1 MSSDSNPF
9 SQEGR
14 AQALEEMGKTR
25 LDLLVVGGGIT
36 GSGIARDAALRGW
49 KVGLIE
55 KEDFGFG
62 TSSRSSKIIHGGI
75 RYLEYGQLLLVR
87 ESARERTVLR
97 RIAPHLV
104 HPIPFL
110 YPVFGED
117 RLWLIRAGLAV
128 FDRLAS
134 ASAAERHRNL
144 GPAEV
149 RDRLPGLR
157 DPLKGGVLYPEYI
170 TDDARF
176 TMENALS
183 AAMHGALV
191 ANYAPGR
198 LLWSGSRVVGAEV
211 TDALTGKMRVAHAR
225 VVVNATGPWAAQTLA
240 AAELEPRR
248 PIVPSKGIHL
258 LLDAASLPIR
268 GACFLKASNG
278 RRGLAMRRLDHVYVG
293 TSDDEYRGPLE
304 SPRATRAEVEELLAM
319 VQNCFPKAGL
329 GIEDVRAT
337 WAGLRPL
344 IQEPGKSTRDTS
356 RHDQVWAHTPGVVTV
371 AGGKLTTYRPMAR
384 RTLKAVAQQLG
395 EDPPGP
401 DRSADVCLPGGDL
414 AERDPEAYREAR
426 TQDLMA
432 RGVAPATAARL
443 TWLYGRQLED
453 LIALA
458 DRDPDWLEPLHP
470 DIPAVRG
477 EAFLAAEREMAT
489 TLIDFMD
496 RRAAL
501 LIFSEDQGEAAAP
514 AAAEVLAG
522 VLGWSAERRDREVA
536 GYRAYAAEHRV
547 PPRGD
552 RPSAAVSAP
561 EGAP

>member
-1 MSSDSNPF
+1 MHPF

-14 AQALEEMGKTR
+14 SQALEEMGRTR
-25 LDLLVVGGGIT
+25 LDVLVVGGGIT
-36 GSGIARDAALRGW
+36 GSGIARDASLRGW

-62 TSSRSSKIIHGGI
+62 TSSRSSKIVHGGI

-87 ESARERTVLR
+87 ESARERKVLR
-97 RIAPHLV
+97 QIAPHLV

-110 YPVFGED
+110 YPAFGED
-117 RLWLIRAGLAV
+117 RLWLIRTGLAV

-134 ASAAERHRNL
+134 ASAEEKHRAL

-149 RDRLPGLR
+149 RARLPGLR
-157 DPLKGGVLYPEYI
+157 DPLKGGVLYMEYI
-170 TDDARF
+170 TDDARL

-183 AAMHGALV
+183 AALHGALV
-191 ANYAPGR
+191 ANHASGR
-198 LLWSGSRVVGAEV
+198 ILSSGGRVLGAEV
-211 TDALTGKMRVAHAR
+211 TDTLTGKTYTATAR

-240 AAELEPRR
+240 AADLTPDR

-258 LLDAASLPIR
+258 LLDAASLPIQ

-293 TSDDEYRGPLE
+293 TSDDEYGGPLD
-304 SPRATRAEVEELLAM
+304 SPRATYAEVEELLAM
-319 VQNCFPKAGL
+319 VQDCFPKAGL
-329 GIEDVRAT
+329 RLADVRAT
-337 WAGLRPL
+337 WAGIRPL

-356 RHDQVWAHTPGVVTV
+356 RHDQVWSRTPGLVTV

-384 RTLKAVAQQLG
+384 RTLKAVARQLDG
-395 EDPPGP
+395 DPPGP
-401 DRSADVCLPGGDL
+401 DRSAEVPLPGGEF
-414 AERDPEAYREAR
+414 AGQDPEAYRETHSR
-426 TQDLMA
+426 GLVA

-458 DRDPDWLEPLHP
+458 DSDPSWLDPLHP
-470 DIPAVRG
+470 DVPAVRG
-477 EAFLAAEREMAT
+477 EALLAVQREMAA

-501 LIFSEDQGEAAAP
+501 LIFSREQAVAAAP
-514 AAAEVLAG
+514 AAADVLA
-522 VLGWSAERRDREVA
+522 VALGWSTERREREVE
-536 GYRAYAAEHRV
+536 GYLAYASEHAV
-547 PPRGD
+547 PSPQAG
-552 RPSAAVSAP
+552 
-561 EGAP
+561 